1 VGGGTVAAAGV
12 PGLTAV
18 ASAEDCEEPDN
29 LPEDIPELDDSYAGG
44 ATATESGTYEW
55 ECEGMRGGSHYYD
68 YNIAATAGI
77 TAPYCRQDCPD
88 SSGSTC
94 YRVDATALMEAWS
107 EYDGNKYGQIDEFGF
122 YIRDRSDSINHIQIQ
137 GNDSGNVQAS
147 KTDPD
152 ECKSISAYE
161 EDANRK
167 AGAGASILLAVGS
180 FAAGHAYGRAASAP
194 IVAGS
199 IALGAYDG
207 DKSSDSDGIQW
218 GEAKAAGDT
227 ENGNHKSVVFKS
239 HSMRLEVDSEAD
251 DAWFDIRFYMGFR
264 KCETNG
270 PGNWEGVGTRVDNFH
285 DPTDSC

>member
-44 ATATESGTYEW
+44 ATATDSGTYRW
-55 ECEGMRGGSHYYD
+55 ECESQRGHMADYD

-94 YRVDATALMEAWS
+94 YRVDTTALMEAWS
-107 EYDGNKYGQIDEFGF
+107 EYDGDKYGQIEAFGF
-122 YIRDRSDSINHIQIQ
+122 VIFDQSDSINHIQIQ
-137 GNDSGNVQAS
+137 DNDSGNVQAS
-147 KTDPD
+147 RTDPD
-152 ECKSISAYE
+152 ECKSISAYK

-167 AGAGASILLAVGS
+167 AGAGASILLAVAN
-180 FAAGHAYGRAASAP
+180 FAVGRAYGRAASAP
-194 IVAGS
+194 GVVGS

-207 DKSSDSDGIQW
+207 GKSTSDNGIQW
-218 GEAKAAGDT
+218 GEATAGRSGEDY
-227 ENGNHKSVVFKS
+227 KSVVFKS

-251 DAWFDIRFYMGFR
+251 DAWFDMYFYIEFA
-264 KCETNG
+264 KCEPEG
-270 PGNWEGVGTRVDNFH
+270 DGNTVGEITRVDNFH
-285 DPTDSC
+285 EPTDSC